1 MSIFGL
7 GSDIV
12 DTNRIKKALK
22 NKNFIKKIFSKNEL
36 KIIKAKLKTSINYC
50 AKRFAA
56 KEAFSKALGTG
67 ISGGISFKD
76 ISINNDKK
84 GRPYIKLIGKT
95 KSIVQRTI
103 KKRYKIFLTL
113 TDEKKYAFAI
123 LVIATK

>member
-12 DTNRIKKALK
+12 DINRIKKVLK
-22 NKNFIKKIFSKNEL
+22 NKDFIKKIFSKNEI
-36 KIIKAKLKTSINYC
+36 KIIKAKLKTTINYC

-113 TDEKKYAFAI
+113 TDEKKYALAV
-123 LVIATK
+123 VIITY

>member
-113 TDEKKYAFAI
+113 TDEKKYALAV
-123 LVIATK
+123 VIITY

>member
-1 MSIFGL
+1 MHIYGT

-12 DTNRIKKALK
+12 DITRIKKALK
-22 NKNFIKKIFSKNEL
+22 NKNFKKRIFSPKE
-36 KIIKAKLKTSINYC
+36 IKAVKNKFNKTASF

-67 ISGGISFKD
+67 ISEGLSFKD

-84 GRPYIKLIGKT
+84 GRPYITLLGKS

-103 KKRYKIFLTL
+103 KKRYKTFLTIS
-113 TDEKKYAFAI
+113 DENKYALAM
-123 LVIATK
+123 VIITY

>member
-36 KIIKAKLKTSINYC
+36 KIIKTKLKTSINYC

-113 TDEKKYAFAI
+113 TDEKKYALAV
-123 LVIATK
+123 VIITY

>member
-1 MSIFGL
+1 MQIYGT

-12 DTNRIKKALK
+12 DISRIKKALK
-22 NKNFIKKIFSKNEL
+22 KKNFKKRIFSINE
-36 KIIKAKLKTSINYC
+36 IKAVENKFNQIASF

-67 ISGGISFKD
+67 ISEGLSFKD

-84 GRPYIKLIGKT
+84 GKPYITLLGKS

-103 KKRYKIFLTL
+103 KKRYKTHC
-113 TDEKKYAFAI
+113 
-123 LVIATK
+123 

>member
-1 MSIFGL
+1 MQIYGT

-12 DTNRIKKALK
+12 DISRIKKALK
-22 NKNFIKKIFSKNEL
+22 KKNFKKRIFSTNEIRAVEN
-36 KIIKAKLKTSINYC
+36 KFNQIASF

-67 ISGGISFKD
+67 ISEGLSFKD

-84 GRPYIKLIGKT
+84 GKPYITLLGKS

-103 KKRYKIFLTL
+103 KKRYKTFLTVS
-113 TDEKKYAFAI
+113 DEQKYALAI
-123 LVIATK
+123 VIITY

>member
-1 MSIFGL
+1 MQIYGT

-12 DTNRIKKALK
+12 DISRIKKALK
-22 NKNFIKKIFSKNEL
+22 KKNFKKRIFSINE
-36 KIIKAKLKTSINYC
+36 IKAVENKFNQIASF

-67 ISGGISFKD
+67 ISEGLSFKD

-84 GRPYIKLIGKT
+84 GKPYITLLGKS

-103 KKRYKIFLTL
+103 KKRYKTFLTVS
-113 TDEKKYAFAI
+113 DEQKYALAI
-123 LVIATK
+123 VIITY

>member
-12 DTNRIKKALK
+12 DINRIKKVLK
-22 NKNFIKKIFSKNEL
+22 NKDFIKKIFSKNEI

-67 ISGGISFKD
+67 ISGGILFKD

-113 TDEKKYAFAI
+113 TDEKKYALAV
-123 LVIATK
+123 VIITY

>member
-1 MSIFGL
+1 MQIYGT

-12 DTNRIKKALK
+12 DISRIKKALK
-22 NKNFIKKIFSKNEL
+22 KKNFKKRIFSTNE
-36 KIIKAKLKTSINYC
+36 IKAVENKFNQIASF

-67 ISGGISFKD
+67 ISEGLSFKD

-84 GRPYIKLIGKT
+84 GKPYISLLGKS

-103 KKRYKIFLTL
+103 KKKYKTFLTIS
-113 TDEKKYAFAI
+113 DEQKYALAM
-123 LVIATK
+123 VIITY

>member
-1 MSIFGL
+1 MQIYGT

-12 DTNRIKKALK
+12 DISRIKKALK
-22 NKNFIKKIFSKNEL
+22 KKNFKKRIFSINE
-36 KIIKAKLKTSINYC
+36 IKAVENKFNQIASF

-67 ISGGISFKD
+67 ISEGLSFKD

-84 GRPYIKLIGKT
+84 GKPYITLLGKS

-103 KKRYKIFLTL
+103 KRRYKTFLTIS
-113 TDEKKYAFAI
+113 DEQKYALAM
-123 LVIATK
+123 VIITY

>member
-12 DTNRIKKALK
+12 DINRIKKVLK
-22 NKNFIKKIFSKNEL
+22 NKDFIKKIFSKNEI
-36 KIIKAKLKTSINYC
+36 KIIKAKLKTTINYC

-67 ISGGISFKD
+67 ISGGILFKD

-113 TDEKKYAFAI
+113 TDEKKYALAV
-123 LVIATK
+123 VIITY

>member
-1 MSIFGL
+1 MQIYGT

-12 DTNRIKKALK
+12 DISRIKKALK
-22 NKNFIKKIFSKNEL
+22 KKNFKKKIFSINE
-36 KIIKAKLKTSINYC
+36 IKAVENKFNQIASF

-67 ISGGISFKD
+67 ISEGLSFKD

-84 GRPYIKLIGKT
+84 GKPYITLLGKS

-103 KKRYKIFLTL
+103 KKRYKTFLTVS
-113 TDEKKYAFAI
+113 DEQKYALAI
-123 LVIATK
+123 VIITY

>member
-1 MSIFGL
+1 MQIYGT

-12 DTNRIKKALK
+12 DNSRIKKALK
-22 NKNFIKKIFSKNEL
+22 KKNFKKRIFSINE
-36 KIIKAKLKTSINYC
+36 IKAVENKFNQIASF

-67 ISGGISFKD
+67 ISEGLSFKD

-84 GRPYIKLIGKT
+84 GKPYITLLGKS

-103 KKRYKIFLTL
+103 KRRYKTFLTIS
-113 TDEKKYAFAI
+113 DERKYALAM
-123 LVIATK
+123 VIITY